1 MSGSGPY
8 VKVLDIEQTLTD
20 LSATVDRLRQERDDL
35 EIALTTAVEH
45 GDAIEAQLETANRQ
59 LQAEVRERRLIERQL
74 RDLVATITQKSRDL
88 ELVLQTITEH
98 ADQIDLHWLQRYIE
112 SEAAARLDPLTGLAN
127 RRMLDEAMEREWAR
141 ARRQGQWLAMLLCDV
156 DHFKPFN
163 DRYGHQAGDECL
175 KQLSDLLKG
184 MLHREGDLVAR
195 YGGEEFILL
204 LPNTDEAGALQLAE
218 CVQETLATLD
228 LRHEDS
234 PLGRITLSIG
244 LAATVPDH
252 DDEGALFAEVDRR
265 LYLAKQQGR
274 NRIVHGIDNTPGED
288 AHDRPAGSDQGDTAR
303 PGHRVP

>member
-1 MSGSGPY
+1 MSGSTPY
-8 VKVLDIEQTLTD
+8 VKVLDIEQTLTE
-20 LSATVDRLRQERDDL
+20 LSATVDQLRQERDDM

-59 LQAEVRERRLIERQL
+59 LQSEVKERRVIEKQL
-74 RDLVATITQKSRDL
+74 RDLVTTITQKSRDL
-88 ELVLQTITEH
+88 EMVLQTITEH

-112 SEAAARLDPLTGLAN
+112 SETAARHDPLTGLAN

-141 ARRQGQWLAMLLCDV
+141 ARRQNQWLAMLLCDV
-156 DHFKPFN
+156 DNFKTYN
-163 DRYGHQAGDECL
+163 DLYGHQSGDECL
-175 KQLSDLLKG
+175 QQLADLLRG

-204 LPNTDEAGALQLAE
+204 LPNTDEVGALRLALAI
-218 CVQETLATLD
+218 QETLATLD
-228 LRHEDS
+228 IRHEDS

-252 DDEGALFAEVDRR
+252 EDEGALFTEVDRR

-274 NRIVHGIDNTPGED
+274 NRIVHGFENAPGEEI
-288 AHDRPAGSDQGDTAR
+288 HDNGPGADQGNHPR
-303 PGHRVP
+303 